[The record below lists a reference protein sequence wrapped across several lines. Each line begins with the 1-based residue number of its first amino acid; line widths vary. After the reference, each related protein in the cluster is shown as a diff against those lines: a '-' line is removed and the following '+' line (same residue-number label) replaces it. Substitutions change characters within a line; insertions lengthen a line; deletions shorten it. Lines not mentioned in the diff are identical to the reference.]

1 MKNDKQQKF
10 TDDVHEILRG
20 SLGGKYTSAQLLD
33 QILDKANETEQPLDN
48 KELNQ
53 IAKVLEGN
61 LSTMAE
67 ALKQLQVETAE

>member
-10 TDDVHEILRG
+10 TDDVHEILRD
-20 SLGGKYTSAQLLD
+20 SLGEKYTSAQLLD